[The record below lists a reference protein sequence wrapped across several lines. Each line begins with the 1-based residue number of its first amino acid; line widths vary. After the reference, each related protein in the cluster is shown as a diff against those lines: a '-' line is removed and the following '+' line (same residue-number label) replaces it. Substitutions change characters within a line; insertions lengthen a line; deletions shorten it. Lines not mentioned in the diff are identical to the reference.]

1 MKYIANGA
9 VITNRI
15 LFTDGRRIDDIMG
28 GGGFYAFTA
37 LRLCTKDS
45 MLASGVGVDFDECYG
60 EWFDKNECC
69 RDGLI
74 VKVDRTN
81 YNELKYFPD
90 GRYVE
95 YSIYGEDYERENYPK
110 TVLTPRELEPF
121 VDDAKGLYY
130 GSVIDDGT
138 NAELTELKKG
148 RGFKL
153 MWEIPESNVDELGEI
168 YKRGGI
174 NAVRDHMKNV
184 DIFSCNKPESFRIFG
199 TTTVEESIA
208 QLKRLEMPVYF
219 RVGSKGAYMID
230 RGEDYFVPM
239 ISSVAK
245 ELEIDPTGCGNTST
259 AAAMWAYC
267 EGMDPLMCCVV
278 GNVVASFNVR
288 QYGPFVDM
296 SDKSHEEMMSVC
308 DRVYG
313 EIKNG

>member
-15 LFTDGRRIDDIMG
+15 IFGDGRVIENLMG

-37 LRLCTKDS
+37 LRLCTRDS
-45 MLASGVGVDFDECYG
+45 MLVSGVGRDFDEFYG
-60 EWFDKNECC
+60 EWYDRNECC
-69 RDGLI
+69 RDGLL
-74 VKVDRTN
+74 VKVEKTN

-95 YSIYGEDYERENYPK
+95 YSIYGPEYEAENYPK
-110 TVLTPRELEPF
+110 TVLTPKEFEPF
-121 VDDAKGLYY
+121 VGDARGVYY
-130 GSVIDDGT
+130 GSVVNAET
-138 NAELTELKKG
+138 NAELGELKKG
-148 RGFKL
+148 RSFKL
-153 MWEIPESNVDELGEI
+153 MWEIPESNVDPAGEI
-168 YKRGGI
+168 YRAGGL
-174 NAVRDHMKNV
+174 NALRDHMKHV

-199 TTTVEESIA
+199 VDNVEDAIA
-208 QLKRLEMPVYF
+208 CLKRLELPVYY

-230 RGEDYFVPM
+230 RGEAYFVPM
-239 ISSVAK
+239 ISSVAR

-296 SDKSHEEMMSVC
+296 SEGSQKEMMRFC
-308 DRVYG
+308 EKVYAELKKG
-313 EIKNG
+313 